1 MRPISPSMNCHHQAN
16 TAYDKLAV
24 ISENMPKLL
33 EIEQFIFEL
42 KQWLRAYIDAVRN
55 SLDEEHFAKLTENN
69 IFTGINTFADV
80 YLNNGNIYWKD
91 EYNNDIAWIK
101 YDKEHQILTLHV
113 RDSELSLSPNLAVTV
128 PTNADV
134 DNSIVTYA
142 FLHGLLQELEN
153 RVTITVDNTVIDGSN
168 NPPSGNAVYDFVM
181 ANQLVLDDTVTQ
193 NSSNGVKSSGIYAV
207 LQELDT
213 NLRTL
218 ISALDDRIT
227 ALENSSGSS
236 SSETWGVTKF
246 NTVNNDIGQP
256 TMSVGQTVSEG
267 TIVRIYALTHWTQT
281 SASGWNAPN
290 HTDYYYVWKDDNYTL
305 TNADKSE
312 INNLPSQSDYGST
325 PWQYPHVTLS
335 YTSGNI

>member
-24 ISENMPKLL
+24 ISDNMPKLL

-42 KQWLRAYIDAVRN
+42 KQWLRAYIDAVKN

-113 RDSELSLSPNLAVTV
+113 RDSELSLSPNLAITV
-128 PTNADV
+128 PTNAEV

-227 ALENSSGSS
+227 ALENSSS

-246 NTVNNDIGQP
+246 NYDIGQP

-267 TIVRIYALTHWTQT
+267 KIVKIYALTHWTQT
-281 SASGWNAPN
+281 SASTWAPN
-290 HTDYYYVWKDDNYTL
+290 HIDYYYVWKDDNYTL
-305 TNADKSE
+305 TSADKLM
-312 INNLPSQSDYGST
+312 INSLPNSSDYSST
-325 PWQYPHVTLS
+325 PRQYPHVTLS
-335 YTSGNI
+335 YNSGNV

>member
-1 MRPISPSMNCHHQAN
+1 M
-16 TAYDKLAV
+16 
-24 ISENMPKLL
+24 
-33 EIEQFIFEL
+33 
-42 KQWLRAYIDAVRN
+42 
-55 SLDEEHFAKLTENN
+55 
-69 IFTGINTFADV
+69 

-113 RDSELSLSPNLAVTV
+113 RDSELSLSPNLAITV
-128 PTNADV
+128 PTDADV

-181 ANQLVLDDTVTQ
+181 ANQLILDDTVTQ

-227 ALENSSGSS
+227 ALESSSGSS
-236 SSETWGVTKF
+236 SRTWGVKKF
-246 NTVNNDIGQP
+246 NTVNEFGQS

-267 TIVRIYALTHWTQT
+267 TIVKIYALTHWTQT
-281 SASGWNAPN
+281 SASGWDAPN
-290 HTDYYYVWKDDNYTL
+290 YTDYYYVWKDDNYTL
-305 TNADKSE
+305 TNDDKST
-312 INNLPSQSDYGST
+312 INSLPSSSEYSST
-325 PWQYPHVTLS
+325 PWQYPHVTL
-335 YTSGNI
+335 YYNSGNV